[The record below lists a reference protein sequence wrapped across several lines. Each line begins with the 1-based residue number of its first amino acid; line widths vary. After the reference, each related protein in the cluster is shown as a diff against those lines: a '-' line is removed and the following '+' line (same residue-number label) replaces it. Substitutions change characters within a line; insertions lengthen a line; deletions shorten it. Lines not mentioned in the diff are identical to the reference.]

1 MHPSAGRYLQQLVQG
16 VVCQG
21 PREGLSNQVWVGG
34 CFRELWALIFTMCG
48 STATL
53 SHGTAILLRI
63 GCIFTPTFR
72 CIFSRTFGGRYHVFS
87 LTPVE
92 TESP

>member
-16 VVCQG
+16 VACQG
-21 PREGLSNQVWVGG
+21 PREGLSNQVWVDG

-53 SHGTAILLRI
+53 SHVHRHTAAYWLRI
-63 GCIFTPTFR
+63 HAHISLHLFQDIWR
-72 CIFSRTFGGRYHVFS
+72 KISRFLFNSCGN
-87 LTPVE
+87 
-92 TESP
+92 